1 MTMCCAPH
9 AFERDRSLPGDF
21 DPRCDRSEIIA
32 IFRRMFRRLG
42 CDETIPAK
50 MKPFSAFGASRKK
63 PRMVI
68 TATTTTA
75 EPPATEP
82 GDKSMRALSFI
93 LALGFVLV
101 GSSFAGA
108 PDGNL
113 PGVGTFQYSGSPVT
127 TTTTQPIVVAARF

>member
-1 MTMCCAPH
+1 
-9 AFERDRSLPGDF
+9 
-21 DPRCDRSEIIA
+21 
-32 IFRRMFRRLG
+32 MFRRLG

-93 LALGFVLV
+93 LAFGFVLV

-127 TTTTQPIVVAARF
+127 TTAPQPIVVAARF